1 MAKQT
6 NILSTKKLLPNQ
18 KQLLSDA
25 AISVMEEDFIETKI
39 KTFEFHS
46 LGGVSEGRGGIKVHD
61 NIIFT
66 SQNAVQ
72 SILQHP
78 KCDEL
83 KSKSVFSVGMKTKDL
98 LTENGFDVVA
108 YTGYASDLAE
118 IISLVYSSDSFTFFS
133 GNLRRDIL
141 PDTLKENGIT
151 FNEIEVYETN
161 LTSRKATPPHGH
173 PSKGGESRFDGIL
186 FFSPSGV
193 ESYFKSNTIKDEMCF
208 CIGETTAEALE
219 NKKVKNILIADKP
232 SVENV
237 IAEVIEYYQS

>member
-1 MAKQT
+1 MTKQI

-18 KQLLSDA
+18 KQDLLDA
-25 AISVMEEDFIETKI
+25 NVSLIEEDFIETNI
-39 KTFEFHS
+39 KNFELS
-46 LGGVSEGRGGIKVHD
+46 KVHD

-78 KCDEL
+78 KCEEL
-83 KSKSVFSVGMKTKDL
+83 ISKSVFSVGMKTKDL

-133 GNLRRDIL
+133 GNLRRDVL
-141 PDTLKENGIT
+141 PDNLKENGIT
-151 FNEIEVYETN
+151 FNEIEVYEKN
-161 LTSRKATPPHGH
+161 ITSKKTS
-173 PSKGGESRFDGIL
+173 SKLDGIL
-186 FFSPSGV
+186 FYSPSGV
-193 ESYFKSNTIKDEMCF
+193 ESYFKLNTIKDEMCF

-219 NKKVKNILIADKP
+219 NKKVKNIIIADKP

>member
-1 MAKQT
+1 MTKQT
-6 NILSTKKLLPNQ
+6 NILSTKKLLSNQ
-18 KQLLSDA
+18 KQLLTDA
-25 AISVMEEDFIETKI
+25 AMSVTEEDFIETKI
-39 KTFEFHS
+39 KTFEFPS
-46 LGGVSEGRGGIKVHD
+46 LGGVSEGRGGTKIHD

-83 KSKSVFSVGMKTKDL
+83 KTKSVFSVGMKTKDL

-133 GNLRRDIL
+133 GNLRRDVL

-161 LTSRKATPPHGH
+161 ITSKKAT
-173 PSKGGESRFDGIL
+173 SKLDGIL

-193 ESYFKSNTIKDEMCF
+193 ESYFKSNTIKEEMCF

-219 NKKVKNILIADKP
+219 NKKVKNIIIADKP

-237 IAEVIEYYQS
+237 IAEVIEYYNN

>member
-1 MAKQT
+1 MSKQI
-6 NILSTKKLLPNQ
+6 NIVSTKKLQPIQ

-25 AISVMEEDFIETKI
+25 GISVLEEDFIETKI
-39 KTFEFHS
+39 KNFELS
-46 LGGVSEGRGGIKVHD
+46 KVHE
-61 NIIFT
+61 NLIFT

-83 KSKSVFSVGMKTKDL
+83 KGKSVFCVGMKTKEL
-98 LTENGFDVVA
+98 LTDHGFDVVA

-118 IISLVYSSDSFTFFS
+118 IISLIYSSESFTFLS

-141 PDTLKENGIT
+141 PNTLKENGIT

-161 LTSRKATPPHGH
+161 ITSKKMT
-173 PSKGGESRFDGIL
+173 SKQDGIL

-193 ESYFKSNTIKDEMCF
+193 ESYFKLNSIKDETCF

-219 NKKVKNILIADKP
+219 NKKVKNIIIAEKP
-232 SVENV
+232 SVESV
-237 IAEVIEYYQS
+237 ITQVIEYY

>member
-1 MAKQT
+1 MSKQI
-6 NILSTKKLLPNQ
+6 NIVSTKKLLPLQ

-25 AISVMEEDFIETKI
+25 GISVLEEDFIETKI
-39 KTFEFHS
+39 KNFELS
-46 LGGVSEGRGGIKVHD
+46 KVHE
-61 NIIFT
+61 NLIFT

-72 SILQHP
+72 SILQHS

-83 KSKSVFSVGMKTKDL
+83 KGKSVFSVGMKTKEL

-118 IISLVYSSDSFTFFS
+118 IISLIYSSESFTFFS
-133 GNLRRDIL
+133 GNLRRDVI
-141 PDTLKENGIT
+141 PNTLKENGIT

-161 LTSRKATPPHGH
+161 ITSKKMT
-173 PSKGGESRFDGIL
+173 SKQDGIL

-193 ESYFKSNTIKDEMCF
+193 ESYFKLNSIKEETCF

-219 NKKVKNILIADKP
+219 NKKVKNIIIAEKP
-232 SVENV
+232 SVESV
-237 IAEVIEYYQS
+237 ITQVIEYY